1 MKMRLSI
8 IILAL
13 IITLSACGKGAD
25 NASEKAKQESASSVI
40 VKKAEKDE
48 KKDSAISSNNKTV
61 TKDIAESS
69 KPQESLNNI
78 KPSTSDAKSEN
89 SPSGSTSTLS
99 TQNSGSSYTANDDA
113 NYVTKE
119 EPVDEEKDEPNY
131 AQKHEPK
138 PVYVDTWIPEE
149 GHYETVVIKEAWTE
163 EVPVYEQQYRMIS
176 NDTGEDWTDLTEDEL
191 GDAMAA
197 QVEAGGKGSWS
208 GKYIDV
214 QVGTEKIYHEAETE
228 KKWIVDVPGHY
239 EKVLDHYE

>member
-48 KKDSAISSNNKTV
+48 KKDSVISSNNKTV
-61 TKDIAESS
+61 TKDIAEST

-78 KPSTSDAKSEN
+78 KPSTNDAKSEN
-89 SPSGSTSTLS
+89 SPNDSTTSS

-119 EPVDEEKDEPNY
+119 EPVDEEKDEP
-131 AQKHEPK
+131 KHESK
-138 PVYVDTWIPEE
+138 PVYVDKWIPEE
-149 GHYETVVIKEAWTE
+149 GHWETVVIKEAWTE
-163 EVPVYEQQYRMIS
+163 EVPVYEQQERVIS
-176 NDTGEDWTDLTEDEL
+176 NDTGEDWTDLTEDEIAEKSIEL
-191 GDAMAA
+191 SL
-197 QVEAGGKGSWS
+197 AGGKGSWS
-208 GKYIDV
+208 VKYIDV

-228 KKWIVDVPGHY
+228 DKWVVDVPGHY

>member
-61 TKDIAESS
+61 TKDIAEST

-78 KPSTSDAKSEN
+78 KPSTNDAKSED
-89 SPSGSTSTLS
+89 SPNGSTTSS
-99 TQNSGSSYTANDDA
+99 TQNSGSSYIANDDA

-119 EPVDEEKDEPNY
+119 EPVDEEKDEP
-131 AQKHEPK
+131 KHEPK
-138 PVYVDTWIPEE
+138 PVYVDKWIPEE

>member
-163 EVPVYEQQYRMIS
+163 EVPVYEQQWRTLS
-176 NDTGEDWTDLTEDEL
+176 NTDDEDYTGLDNEERSDRE
-191 GDAMAA
+191 
-197 QVEAGGKGSWS
+197 EAKNGKGSWREV
-208 GKYIDV
+208 YINV
-214 QVGTEKIYHEAETE
+214 QVGTETIEHEAETE